1 MLNHQINIWF
11 ESLENIVSKRTMK
24 IGDFCREQI
33 LLNKSPKKI
42 VKKANALPNGG
53 KVNLKH
59 IAWYAWDMRKETS
72 NHYCEEMP
80 SKYTV

>member
-1 MLNHQINIWF
+1 
-11 ESLENIVSKRTMK
+11 MK

-42 VKKANALPNGG
+42 VKLANKLPNGA

-59 IAWYAWDMRKETS
+59 IAWYSWDMRKETS